1 MVAVFTG
8 SGLGLYNTSYT
19 QLGFAT
25 GGNAGIGQSR
35 ENQYVNLATGNLVLQ
50 DLDESLI
57 ARGLNAAFLRTYNS
71 RGVVAGTGQDGW
83 VTGFERN
90 LTLTG
95 TLNAAGSTMTL
106 NTGDGQSVVFTYS
119 GTANTYTTTAGDGA
133 HDRLV
138 WNGTVW
144 TYTEGSS
151 RREERYADHA
161 NATLKGRLLWIRD
174 LRSDGTTPAQYDII
188 YDASNRISQV
198 RSIDGAAAA
207 SRDAIVFTYNT
218 AGQLASISTRE
229 GGTTRVQVTYGYENG
244 DGSGRLAWVQTDLT
258 PEITTDN
265 TWDATTAANNDGR
278 RFRTSYTYVSTTASD
293 LRIASVSTSD
303 GVTVAYTYEAD
314 GAGGFRVKTVTRGN
328 AGDGSTQT
336 TTFVYNA
343 GSTDVIDGAGRTWT
357 YEYDANRQ
365 LVGVLEPAVDG
376 LRQKTSYTY
385 DASGNLIRVAQ
396 AATAGGTAVLDT
408 VFRYDTNGNRILQ
421 RDLRG
426 NTIAWTYNG
435 ANQVTEETRYTVAD
449 ADGLDPNHTGTTNLP
464 SGALTTRYIYDS
476 RNRVRFVVNAAGEV
490 RELNYAT
497 SGNGIGQLAS
507 ERRYL
512 GATYS
517 GAYTEAALNAWAT
530 DAAALR
536 KSNSALTVYG
546 YDAKGRVSQTET
558 YATVS
563 ADVNGTGVLDAAT
576 DLVRYT
582 YDAQGLL
589 RQKITVRG
597 AGRTLAGRI
606 GISNDISRELALYCP
621 YFERSTARSQAINP
635 PLH

>member
-1 MVAVFTG
+1 
-8 SGLGLYNTSYT
+8 
-19 QLGFAT
+19 
-25 GGNAGIGQSR
+25 
-35 ENQYVNLATGNLVLQ
+35 
-50 DLDESLI
+50 
-57 ARGLNAAFLRTYNS
+57 
-71 RGVVAGTGQDGW
+71 
-83 VTGFERN
+83 
-90 LTLTG
+90 
-95 TLNAAGSTMTL
+95 
-106 NTGDGQSVVFTYS
+106 
-119 GTANTYTTTAGDGA
+119 
-133 HDRLV
+133 
-138 WNGTVW
+138 
-144 TYTEGSS
+144 
-151 RREERYADHA
+151 
-161 NATLKGRLLWIRD
+161 
-174 LRSDGTTPAQYDII
+174 
-188 YDASNRISQV
+188 
-198 RSIDGAAAA
+198 
-207 SRDAIVFTYNT
+207 
-218 AGQLASISTRE
+218 
-229 GGTTRVQVTYGYENG
+229 
-244 DGSGRLAWVQTDLT
+244 
-258 PEITTDN
+258 
-265 TWDATTAANNDGR
+265 
-278 RFRTSYTYVSTTASD
+278 VSTTASD